1 MKVIFGIVIYLI
13 INIAAYLLSKNL
25 RFISNHDFNIGD
37 KVRFKNGSGNT
48 FIIES
53 FDAET
58 SSNEIMYTVNMKD
71 SKVIGFIHITPK
83 FVLTDMIKVE

>member
-1 MKVIFGIVIYLI
+1 MD
-13 INIAAYLLSKNL
+13 
-25 RFISNHDFNIGD
+25 NHDFNIGD
-37 KVRFKNGSGNT
+37 KIRFKNGNGRT

-58 SSNEIMYTVNMKD
+58 SNNEIMYTVNMKD
-71 SKVIGFIHITPK
+71 SRILGFIWVTPK

>member
-1 MKVIFGIVIYLI
+1 MI
-13 INIAAYLLSKNL
+13 
-25 RFISNHDFNIGD
+25 NHDFNIGD
-37 KVRFKNGSGNT
+37 KVRFKNSSGQT

-58 SSNEIMYTVNMKD
+58 SRDEIMYTVNLKD
-71 SKVIGFIHITPK
+71 SKVIGFIHVTPK

>member
-1 MKVIFGIVIYLI
+1 MIK
-13 INIAAYLLSKNL
+13 
-25 RFISNHDFNIGD
+25 HDFNIGD
-37 KVRFKNGSGNT
+37 KVRFKNGSGKT

-58 SSNEIMYTVNMKD
+58 SNNEIMYTVDMKD

-83 FVLTDMIKVE
+83 IVLTDMVKVE